1 MIKLGNATYD
11 TLKWIALI
19 VLPAC
24 GTLYAAL
31 ANLWD
36 FPCGDQVVGTIAAIT
51 VFMGAVLQISNYEYK
66 KAEAEEESTEE

>member
-1 MIKLGNATYD
+1 MIKLDNTTYD
-11 TLKWIALI
+11 TLKWVALI

-31 ANLWD
+31 ASLWG

-66 KAEAEEESTEE
+66 KAEDAEESTDE